1 MYGYIFCIAILTCVI
16 ACEHA
21 DRAVLVPVVD
31 LIDEFERAEKRPSGG
46 FRVPAH
52 TANGVTLPAIVM
64 PIPSRV
70 TWRVLLPRGGL
81 LRTSVTRA
89 GAVPGTSGVPPLR
102 LRIGIADDRIYETL
116 TEITPAPEQRGWI
129 DLRIDLSA
137 YAGWKWSLFYRP
149 DRILWSLVLAADGA
163 PGQGSVVW
171 GTSEIVT
178 DRKAA
183 REYAARRRD
192 MTAK

>member
-1 MYGYIFCIAILTCVI
+1 
-16 ACEHA
+16 
-21 DRAVLVPVVD
+21 VLVPVVD

-52 TANGVTLPAIVM
+52 TADGLTLPAIVM

-70 TWRVLLPRGGL
+70 TWRLPLPRGGL

-89 GAVPGTSGVPPLR
+89 DAVPGTIGMPSVR
-102 LRIGIADDRIYETL
+102 FRIGIADDRIYEGL
-116 TEITPAPEQRGWI
+116 TEITVAPEQRGWI
-129 DLRIDLSA
+129 DLRVDLAA

-149 DRILWSLVLAADGA
+149 DRVLWNLVLAADGA
-163 PGQGSVVW
+163 AGDATVVW
-171 GTSEIVT
+171 GAPEIVT
-178 DRKAA
+178 DRRAA

-192 MTAK
+192 MVAK